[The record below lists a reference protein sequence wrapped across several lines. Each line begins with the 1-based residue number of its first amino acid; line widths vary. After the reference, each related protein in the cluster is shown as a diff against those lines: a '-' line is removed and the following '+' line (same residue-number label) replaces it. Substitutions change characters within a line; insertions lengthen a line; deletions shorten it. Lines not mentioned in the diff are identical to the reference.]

1 MSQIGR
7 TLLGRPSISF
17 CMKPCYPKHGGA
29 HSVSKEEAVAAV
41 SPGVYKKVLAV
52 RQAYPFDIAC
62 LLMRFFGCM
71 LNIGTVTMITL
82 SGYSFLTAGLSS
94 SLIALSIFVVTP
106 RVSKLIDERG
116 QSAVVPA
123 AAAISL
129 VGLAILV
136 GNVALNG
143 PVWPLFAGALL
154 VGFFPSPQAMARARW
169 TYLIR
174 SGRLGEAS
182 PDLRTMFSYESVLDD
197 AAFIFSPSISIALA
211 AAIAPVAGMVAG
223 GAAFAVG
230 VVLLCASKSTEPV
243 PGWSGAASTDCSQ
256 EAVADLAG
264 EGPQQ
269 AARGGSPKRPAPTK
283 SLIATSSAVRVL
295 FVIYA
300 FAGSFLG
307 LFDTATV
314 SLSEDLHSPDFAG
327 AVLMASGAVSMT
339 AGFLF
344 GMVRLRA
351 PLPKQL
357 VVAACA
363 VGLSF
368 GTMFLIDSAPSL
380 MAVALFGATTYAPL
394 LIVANGVCE
403 RAVPDARLT
412 EAITWLNAGYTCGAA
427 FGPTVAGA
435 LIDAFGTMASFK
447 VGTLLCLGMPV
458 TALLCYRIVKR
469 NILPAYT
476 VAEQRNL
483 T

>member
-1 MSQIGR
+1 MA
-7 TLLGRPSISF
+7 
-17 CMKPCYPKHGGA
+17 K
-29 HSVSKEEAVAAV
+29 V
-41 SPGVYKKVLAV
+41 SPGVYKKVLRV
-52 RQAYPFDIAC
+52 REAYPFDIAC
-62 LLMRFFGCM
+62 LLMRFFGSM
-71 LNIGTVTMITL
+71 LNIGVVTMITL

-106 RVSKLIDERG
+106 RVSKRIDERG
-116 QSAVVPA
+116 QSAVVPKA
-123 AAAISL
+123 AAVSL
-129 VGLAILV
+129 LGLVVLIA
-136 GNVALNG
+136 NVALHG
-143 PVWPLFAGALL
+143 PVWPLFVGALL

-174 SGRLGEAS
+174 SGRLGEAA

-197 AAFIFSPSISIALA
+197 MAFIFSPSISIALA
-211 AAIAPVAGMVAG
+211 AAIAPVAGMVCG
-223 GAAFAVG
+223 GVAFAVG
-230 VVLLCASKSTEPV
+230 VVLLCAAKSTEPH
-243 PGWSGAASTDCSQ
+243 PGWSQAGAAGGDADADAAGAAG
-256 EAVADLAG
+256 AVADAAGGGAAASKGALA
-264 EGPQQ
+264 EGAP
-269 AARGGSPKRPAPTK
+269 AASSAASAPSK
-283 SLIATSSAVRVL
+283 SLLATSAAVRVL

-314 SLSEDLHSPDFAG
+314 SLSEDLNSPDFAG

-368 GTMFLIDSAPSL
+368 GTMFLIDSAPTL
-380 MAVALFGATTYAPL
+380 MAVALLGACTYAPL

-435 LIDAFGTMASFK
+435 LIDTFGTMASFK
-447 VGTLLCLGMPV
+447 VGTLLCLGMPL
-458 TALLCYRIVKR
+458 TAILCYRVVKAS
-469 NILPAYT
+469 ILPAYT
-476 VAEQRNL
+476 VVEEREM
-483 T
+483 

>member
-1 MSQIGR
+1 MA
-7 TLLGRPSISF
+7 
-17 CMKPCYPKHGGA
+17 K
-29 HSVSKEEAVAAV
+29 V
-41 SPGVYKKVLAV
+41 SPGVYKKVLRV
-52 RQAYPFDIAC
+52 REAYPFDIAC
-62 LLMRFFGCM
+62 LLMRFFGSM
-71 LNIGTVTMITL
+71 LNIGVVTMITL

-106 RVSKLIDERG
+106 RVSKRIDERG
-116 QSAVVPA
+116 QSAVVPKA
-123 AAAISL
+123 AAVSL
-129 VGLAILV
+129 LGLVVLIA
-136 GNVALNG
+136 NVALHG
-143 PVWPLFAGALL
+143 PVWPLFVGALL

-174 SGRLGEAS
+174 SGRLGETA

-197 AAFIFSPSISIALA
+197 MAFIFSPSISIALA
-211 AAIAPVAGMVAG
+211 AAIAPVAGMVCG
-223 GAAFAVG
+223 GVAFAVG
-230 VVLLCASKSTEPV
+230 VVLLCSAKGTEPY
-243 PGWSGAASTDCSQ
+243 PGWSQGEAAGSAADVADVADAVDAA
-256 EAVADLAG
+256 EAVGDAAG
-264 EGPQQ
+264 EG
-269 AARGGSPKRPAPTK
+269 AAASKGALAEGAAAVASAASVPSK
-283 SLIATSSAVRVL
+283 SLLATSSAVRVL

-314 SLSEDLHSPDFAG
+314 SLSEDLNSPDFAG

-368 GTMFLIDSAPSL
+368 GTMFLIDSAPTL
-380 MAVALFGATTYAPL
+380 MAVALLGACTYAPL

-435 LIDAFGTMASFK
+435 LIDTFGTMASFK
-447 VGTLLCLGMPV
+447 VGTLLCLGMPL
-458 TALLCYRIVKR
+458 TAIRCYRVVKAS
-469 NILPAYT
+469 ILPAYT
-476 VAEQRNL
+476 VVEKREM
-483 T
+483 

>member
-1 MSQIGR
+1 M
-7 TLLGRPSISF
+7 
-17 CMKPCYPKHGGA
+17 
-29 HSVSKEEAVAAV
+29 AAV

-52 RQAYPFDIAC
+52 RQAYSFDIAC
-62 LLMRFFGCM
+62 LLMRFFGSM
-71 LNIGTVTMITL
+71 LNIGVVTMITL

-106 RVSKLIDERG
+106 RVSKRIDERG
-116 QSAVVPA
+116 QSAVVPKA
-123 AAAISL
+123 AAVSL
-129 VGLAILV
+129 AGLVILV
-136 GNVALNG
+136 ANVALHG
-143 PVWPLFAGALL
+143 PAWPLFVGALL
-154 VGFFPSPQAMARARW
+154 VGFYPSPQAMARARW

-174 SGRLGEAS
+174 SGRLGEAA

-211 AAIAPVAGMVAG
+211 AAISPVAGMVTG
-223 GAAFAVG
+223 GVAFAVG
-230 VVLLCASKSTEPV
+230 VVLLCASRSTEPV
-243 PGWSGAASTDCSQ
+243 PGWGDGGAGATSAAA
-256 EAVADLAG
+256 EVEGEPAAVA
-264 EGPQQ
+264 EQ
-269 AARGGSPKRPAPTK
+269 SPRK
-283 SLIATSSAVRVL
+283 SLLATSAAVRVL
-295 FVIYA
+295 FVTYA

-327 AVLMASGAVSMT
+327 AVLMASGTVSMT
-339 AGFLF
+339 MGFLF

-351 PLPKQL
+351 PLPKQF

-368 GTMFLIDSAPSL
+368 GTMFLIDSAPTL
-380 MAVALFGATTYAPL
+380 MLVALLGAATYAPL
-394 LIVANGVCE
+394 LIVANSVCE

-435 LIDAFGTMASFK
+435 IIDTFGTMASFK
-447 VGTLLCLGMPV
+447 VGTVLCLGMPV
-458 TALLCYRIVKR
+458 TAILCYRIVKR

-476 VAEQRNL
+476 VVEERGAGK
-483 T
+483 

>member
-1 MSQIGR
+1 MA
-7 TLLGRPSISF
+7 
-17 CMKPCYPKHGGA
+17 K
-29 HSVSKEEAVAAV
+29 V
-41 SPGVYKKVLAV
+41 SPGVYKKVLRV
-52 RQAYPFDIAC
+52 REAYPFDIAC
-62 LLMRFFGCM
+62 LLMRFFGSM
-71 LNIGTVTMITL
+71 LNIGVVTMITL

-106 RVSKLIDERG
+106 RVSKRIDERG
-116 QSAVVPA
+116 QSAVVPKA
-123 AAAISL
+123 AAVSL
-129 VGLAILV
+129 LGLVVLIA
-136 GNVALNG
+136 NVALHG
-143 PVWPLFAGALL
+143 PVWPLFVGALL

-174 SGRLGEAS
+174 SGRLGETA

-197 AAFIFSPSISIALA
+197 MAFIFSPSISIALA
-211 AAIAPVAGMVAG
+211 AAIAPVAGMVCG
-223 GAAFAVG
+223 GVAFAVG
-230 VVLLCASKSTEPV
+230 VVLLCSAKGTEPY
-243 PGWSGAASTDCSQ
+243 PGWSQGEAAGSAADVADAVGDAAGDGAAASKGALA
-256 EAVADLAG
+256 EGAAAVAS
-264 EGPQQ
+264 
-269 AARGGSPKRPAPTK
+269 AASVPSK
-283 SLIATSSAVRVL
+283 SLLATSSAVRVL

-314 SLSEDLHSPDFAG
+314 SLSEDLNSPDFAG

-368 GTMFLIDSAPSL
+368 GTMFLVDSAPTL
-380 MAVALFGATTYAPL
+380 MAVALLGACTYAPL

-435 LIDAFGTMASFK
+435 LIDTFGTMASFK
-447 VGTLLCLGMPV
+447 VGTLLCLGMPL
-458 TALLCYRIVKR
+458 TAILCYRVVKAS
-469 NILPAYT
+469 ILPAYT
-476 VAEQRNL
+476 VVEKREM
-483 T
+483 

>member
-1 MSQIGR
+1 MSR
-7 TLLGRPSISF
+7 S
-17 CMKPCYPKHGGA
+17 GGGN
-29 HSVSKEEAVAAV
+29 VAKV
-41 SPGVYKKVLAV
+41 SPGVYKKVLRV
-52 RQAYPFDIAC
+52 REAYPFDIAC
-62 LLMRFFGCM
+62 LLMRFFGSM
-71 LNIGTVTMITL
+71 LNIGVVTMITL

-106 RVSKLIDERG
+106 RVSKRIDERG
-116 QSAVVPA
+116 QSAVVPKA
-123 AAAISL
+123 AAVSL
-129 VGLAILV
+129 LGLVVLIA
-136 GNVALNG
+136 NVALHG
-143 PVWPLFAGALL
+143 PVWPLFVGALL

-174 SGRLGEAS
+174 SGRLGETA

-197 AAFIFSPSISIALA
+197 MAFIFSPSISIALA
-211 AAIAPVAGMVAG
+211 AAIAPVAGMVCG
-223 GAAFAVG
+223 GVAFAVG
-230 VVLLCASKSTEPV
+230 VVLLCSAKGTEPY
-243 PGWSGAASTDCSQ
+243 PGWSQGEAAGSAADVAD
-256 EAVADLAG
+256 AVADVAGDGAAASKGALA
-264 EGPQQ
+264 EG
-269 AARGGSPKRPAPTK
+269 AAAVASAASVPSK
-283 SLIATSSAVRVL
+283 SLLATSSAVRVL

-314 SLSEDLHSPDFAG
+314 SLSEDLNSPDFAG

-368 GTMFLIDSAPSL
+368 GTMFLIDSAPTL
-380 MAVALFGATTYAPL
+380 MAVALLGACTYAPL

-435 LIDAFGTMASFK
+435 LIDTFGTMASFK
-447 VGTLLCLGMPV
+447 VGTLLCLGMPL
-458 TALLCYRIVKR
+458 TAILCYRVVKAS
-469 NILPAYT
+469 ILPAYT
-476 VAEQRNL
+476 VVEKREM
-483 T
+483 

>member
-1 MSQIGR
+1 MA
-7 TLLGRPSISF
+7 
-17 CMKPCYPKHGGA
+17 K
-29 HSVSKEEAVAAV
+29 V
-41 SPGVYKKVLAV
+41 SPGVYKKVLRV
-52 RQAYPFDIAC
+52 REAYPFDIAC
-62 LLMRFFGCM
+62 LLMRFFGSM
-71 LNIGTVTMITL
+71 LNIGVVTMITL

-106 RVSKLIDERG
+106 RVSKRIDERG
-116 QSAVVPA
+116 QSAVVPKA
-123 AAAISL
+123 AAVSL
-129 VGLAILV
+129 LGLVVLV
-136 GNVALNG
+136 ANVALHG
-143 PVWPLFAGALL
+143 PVWPLFVGALL

-174 SGRLGEAS
+174 SGRLGEAA

-197 AAFIFSPSISIALA
+197 MAFIFSPSISIALA
-211 AAIAPVAGMVAG
+211 AAIAPVAGMVCG
-223 GAAFAVG
+223 GVAFAVG
-230 VVLLCASKSTEPV
+230 VVLLCSAKSTEPH
-243 PGWSGAASTDCSQ
+243 PGWSQTDVAGSGAEAAS
-256 EAVADLAG
+256 AVADTAGAGAAASKGALA
-264 EGPQQ
+264 EG
-269 AARGGSPKRPAPTK
+269 AAAVASAASVPAK
-283 SLIATSSAVRVL
+283 SLLATSAAVRVL

-314 SLSEDLHSPDFAG
+314 SLSEDLNSPDFAG

-368 GTMFLIDSAPSL
+368 GTMFLIDSAPTL
-380 MAVALFGATTYAPL
+380 MAVALLGACTYAPL

-435 LIDAFGTMASFK
+435 LIDTFGTMASFK
-447 VGTLLCLGMPV
+447 VGTLLCLGMPL
-458 TALLCYRIVKR
+458 TAILCYRVVKAS
-469 NILPAYT
+469 ILPAYT
-476 VAEQRNL
+476 VVEEREM
-483 T
+483 

>member
-1 MSQIGR
+1 M
-7 TLLGRPSISF
+7 
-17 CMKPCYPKHGGA
+17 
-29 HSVSKEEAVAAV
+29 AAV

-52 RQAYPFDIAC
+52 RQAYSFDIAC
-62 LLMRFFGCM
+62 LLMRFFGSM
-71 LNIGTVTMITL
+71 LNIGVVTMITL

-106 RVSKLIDERG
+106 RVSKRIDERG
-116 QSAVVPA
+116 QSAVVPKA
-123 AAAISL
+123 AAVSL
-129 VGLAILV
+129 AGLVILV
-136 GNVALNG
+136 ANVALHG
-143 PVWPLFAGALL
+143 PAWPLFVGALL
-154 VGFFPSPQAMARARW
+154 VGFYPSPQAMARARW

-174 SGRLGEAS
+174 SGRLGEAA

-211 AAIAPVAGMVAG
+211 AAISPVAGMVTG
-223 GAAFAVG
+223 GVAFAVG
-230 VVLLCASKSTEPV
+230 VVLLCASRSTEPV
-243 PGWSGAASTDCSQ
+243 PGWGDGGAGAASAAA
-256 EAVADLAG
+256 EVEGEPAAVA
-264 EGPQQ
+264 EQPP
-269 AARGGSPKRPAPTK
+269 RK
-283 SLIATSSAVRVL
+283 SLLATSAAVRVL
-295 FVIYA
+295 FVTYA

-339 AGFLF
+339 MGFLF

-351 PLPKQL
+351 PLPKQF

-368 GTMFLIDSAPSL
+368 GTMFLIDSAPTL
-380 MAVALFGATTYAPL
+380 MLVALLGAATYAPL
-394 LIVANGVCE
+394 LIVANSVCE

-435 LIDAFGTMASFK
+435 IIDTFGTMASFK
-447 VGTLLCLGMPV
+447 VGTVLCLGMPV
-458 TALLCYRIVKR
+458 TAILCYRIVKR

-476 VAEQRNL
+476 VVEERGAGK
-483 T
+483 

>member
-1 MSQIGR
+1 MA
-7 TLLGRPSISF
+7 
-17 CMKPCYPKHGGA
+17 K
-29 HSVSKEEAVAAV
+29 V
-41 SPGVYKKVLAV
+41 SPGVYKKVLRV
-52 RQAYPFDIAC
+52 REAYPFDIAC
-62 LLMRFFGCM
+62 LLMRFFGSM
-71 LNIGTVTMITL
+71 LNIGVVTMITL

-106 RVSKLIDERG
+106 RVSKRIDERG
-116 QSAVVPA
+116 QSAVVPKA
-123 AAAISL
+123 AAVSL
-129 VGLAILV
+129 LGLVVLIA
-136 GNVALNG
+136 NVALHG
-143 PVWPLFAGALL
+143 PVWPLFVGALL

-174 SGRLGEAS
+174 SGRLGETA

-197 AAFIFSPSISIALA
+197 MAFIFSPSISIALA
-211 AAIAPVAGMVAG
+211 AAIAPVAGMVCG
-223 GAAFAVG
+223 GVAFAVG
-230 VVLLCASKSTEPV
+230 VVLLCSAKGTEPY
-243 PGWSGAASTDCSQ
+243 PGWSQGEAAGSAADVA
-256 EAVADLAG
+256 EAVGDAAG
-264 EGPQQ
+264 EG
-269 AARGGSPKRPAPTK
+269 AAASKGALAEGASAVASAASVPSK
-283 SLIATSSAVRVL
+283 SLLATSSAVRVL

-314 SLSEDLHSPDFAG
+314 SLSEDLNSPDFAG

-368 GTMFLIDSAPSL
+368 GTMFLIDSAPTL
-380 MAVALFGATTYAPL
+380 MAVALLGACTYAPL

-435 LIDAFGTMASFK
+435 LIDTFGTMASFK
-447 VGTLLCLGMPV
+447 VGTLLCLGMPL
-458 TALLCYRIVKR
+458 TAILCYRVVKAS
-469 NILPAYT
+469 ILPAYT
-476 VAEQRNL
+476 VVEKREM
-483 T
+483 

>member
-1 MSQIGR
+1 MA
-7 TLLGRPSISF
+7 
-17 CMKPCYPKHGGA
+17 K
-29 HSVSKEEAVAAV
+29 V
-41 SPGVYKKVLAV
+41 SPGVYKKVLRV
-52 RQAYPFDIAC
+52 REAYPFDIAC
-62 LLMRFFGCM
+62 LLMRFFGSM
-71 LNIGTVTMITL
+71 LNIGVVTMITL

-106 RVSKLIDERG
+106 RVSKRIDERG
-116 QSAVVPA
+116 QSAVVPKA
-123 AAAISL
+123 AAVSL
-129 VGLAILV
+129 LGLVVLIA
-136 GNVALNG
+136 NVALHG
-143 PVWPLFAGALL
+143 PVWPLFVGALL

-174 SGRLGEAS
+174 SGRLGEAA

-197 AAFIFSPSISIALA
+197 MAFIFSPSISIALA
-211 AAIAPVAGMVAG
+211 AAIAPVAGMVCG
-223 GAAFAVG
+223 GVAFAVG
-230 VVLLCASKSTEPV
+230 VVLLCSAKGTEPY
-243 PGWSGAASTDCSQ
+243 PGWSQGETAGSVADVAD
-256 EAVADLAG
+256 AVADVAGDGAPASKGALA
-264 EGPQQ
+264 EG
-269 AARGGSPKRPAPTK
+269 AAAVASAASAPAK
-283 SLIATSSAVRVL
+283 SLLATSSAVRVL

-314 SLSEDLHSPDFAG
+314 SLSEDLNSPDFAG

-368 GTMFLIDSAPSL
+368 GTMFLIDSASTL
-380 MAVALFGATTYAPL
+380 MAVALLGACTYAPL

-435 LIDAFGTMASFK
+435 LIDTFGTMASFK
-447 VGTLLCLGMPV
+447 VGTLLCLGMPL
-458 TALLCYRIVKR
+458 TAILCYRVVKAS
-469 NILPAYT
+469 ILPAYT
-476 VAEQRNL
+476 VVEKREM
-483 T
+483 

>member
-1 MSQIGR
+1 M
-7 TLLGRPSISF
+7 
-17 CMKPCYPKHGGA
+17 
-29 HSVSKEEAVAAV
+29 AAV

-52 RQAYPFDIAC
+52 RQAYSFDIAC
-62 LLMRFFGCM
+62 LLMRFFGSM
-71 LNIGTVTMITL
+71 LNIGVVTMITL

-106 RVSKLIDERG
+106 RVSKRIDERG
-116 QSAVVPA
+116 QSAVVPKA
-123 AAAISL
+123 AAVSL
-129 VGLAILV
+129 AGLVILV
-136 GNVALNG
+136 ANVALHG
-143 PVWPLFAGALL
+143 PAWPLFVGALL
-154 VGFFPSPQAMARARW
+154 VGFYPSPQAMARARW

-174 SGRLGEAS
+174 SGRLGEAA

-211 AAIAPVAGMVAG
+211 AAISPVAGMVTG
-223 GAAFAVG
+223 GVAFAVG
-230 VVLLCASKSTEPV
+230 VMLLCASRSTEPV
-243 PGWSGAASTDCSQ
+243 PGWGDGGAGVASAAA
-256 EAVADLAG
+256 EVEGEPAVVA
-264 EGPQQ
+264 EQPP
-269 AARGGSPKRPAPTK
+269 RK
-283 SLIATSSAVRVL
+283 SLLATSAAVRVL
-295 FVIYA
+295 FVTYA

-339 AGFLF
+339 MGFLF

-351 PLPKQL
+351 PLPKQF

-368 GTMFLIDSAPSL
+368 GTMFLIDSAPTL
-380 MAVALFGATTYAPL
+380 MLVALLGAATYAPL
-394 LIVANGVCE
+394 LIVANSVCE

-435 LIDAFGTMASFK
+435 IIDTFGTMASFK
-447 VGTLLCLGMPV
+447 VGTVLCLGMPV
-458 TALLCYRIVKR
+458 AAILCYRIVKR

-476 VAEQRNL
+476 VVEERGAGK
-483 T
+483 

>member
-1 MSQIGR
+1 M
-7 TLLGRPSISF
+7 
-17 CMKPCYPKHGGA
+17 
-29 HSVSKEEAVAAV
+29 AAV
-41 SPGVYKKVLAV
+41 SPGVYKKVLSV
-52 RQAYPFDIAC
+52 REAYPFDIAC
-62 LLMRFFGCM
+62 LLMRFFGSM
-71 LNIGTVTMITL
+71 LNIGVVTMITL

-106 RVSKLIDERG
+106 RVSKRIDERG
-116 QSAVVPA
+116 QSAVVPKA
-123 AAAISL
+123 AAVSL
-129 VGLAILV
+129 LGLVVLIA
-136 GNVALNG
+136 NVALHG
-143 PVWPLFAGALL
+143 PVWPLFVGALL

-174 SGRLGEAS
+174 SGRLGEAA

-197 AAFIFSPSISIALA
+197 MAFIFSPSISIALA
-211 AAIAPVAGMVAG
+211 AAIAPVAGMVCG
-223 GAAFAVG
+223 GVAFAVG
-230 VVLLCASKSTEPV
+230 VVLLCSAKGTEPY
-243 PGWSGAASTDCSQ
+243 PGWSQGETAGSAADVADAVGDAAGDGAAASKGALA
-256 EAVADLAG
+256 EGAAAVAS
-264 EGPQQ
+264 
-269 AARGGSPKRPAPTK
+269 AASVPSK
-283 SLIATSSAVRVL
+283 SLLATSSAVRVL

-314 SLSEDLHSPDFAG
+314 SLSEDLNSPDFAG

-368 GTMFLIDSAPSL
+368 GAMFLVDSAPTL
-380 MAVALFGATTYAPL
+380 MAVALLGACTYAPL

-447 VGTLLCLGMPV
+447 VGTLLCLGMPL
-458 TALLCYRIVKR
+458 TAILCYRVVKAS
-469 NILPAYT
+469 ILPAYT
-476 VAEQRNL
+476 VVEKREM
-483 T
+483 

>member
-1 MSQIGR
+1 MSG
-7 TLLGRPSISF
+7 S
-17 CMKPCYPKHGGA
+17 GGGN
-29 HSVSKEEAVAAV
+29 VAKV
-41 SPGVYKKVLAV
+41 SPGVYKKVLRV
-52 RQAYPFDIAC
+52 REAYPFDIAC
-62 LLMRFFGCM
+62 LLMRFFGSM
-71 LNIGTVTMITL
+71 LNIGVVTMITL

-106 RVSKLIDERG
+106 RVSKRIDERG
-116 QSAVVPA
+116 QSAVVPKA
-123 AAAISL
+123 AAVSL
-129 VGLAILV
+129 LGLVVLIA
-136 GNVALNG
+136 NVALHG
-143 PVWPLFAGALL
+143 PVWPLFVGALL

-174 SGRLGEAS
+174 SGRLGETA

-197 AAFIFSPSISIALA
+197 MAFIFSPSISIALA
-211 AAIAPVAGMVAG
+211 AAIAPVAGMVCG
-223 GAAFAVG
+223 GVAFAVG
-230 VVLLCASKSTEPV
+230 VVLLCSAKGTEPY
-243 PGWSGAASTDCSQ
+243 PGWSQGEAAGSAADVADVADAVDAA
-256 EAVADLAG
+256 EAVGDAAG
-264 EGPQQ
+264 EG
-269 AARGGSPKRPAPTK
+269 AAASKGALAEGAAAVASAASVPSK
-283 SLIATSSAVRVL
+283 SLLATSSAVRVL

-314 SLSEDLHSPDFAG
+314 SLSEDLNSPDFAG

-368 GTMFLIDSAPSL
+368 GTMFLIDSAPTL
-380 MAVALFGATTYAPL
+380 MAVALLGACTYAPL

-435 LIDAFGTMASFK
+435 LIDTFGTMASFK
-447 VGTLLCLGMPV
+447 VGTLLCLGMPL
-458 TALLCYRIVKR
+458 TAIRCYRVVKAS
-469 NILPAYT
+469 ILPAYT
-476 VAEQRNL
+476 VVEKREM
-483 T
+483 

>member
-1 MSQIGR
+1 M
-7 TLLGRPSISF
+7 
-17 CMKPCYPKHGGA
+17 
-29 HSVSKEEAVAAV
+29 AAV
-41 SPGVYKKVLAV
+41 SPGVYKKVLSV
-52 RQAYPFDIAC
+52 REAYPFDIAC
-62 LLMRFFGCM
+62 LLMRFFGSM
-71 LNIGTVTMITL
+71 LNIGVVTMITL

-106 RVSKLIDERG
+106 RVSKRIDERG
-116 QSAVVPA
+116 QSAVVPKA
-123 AAAISL
+123 AAVSL
-129 VGLAILV
+129 LGLVVLIA
-136 GNVALNG
+136 NVALHG
-143 PVWPLFAGALL
+143 PVWPLFVGALL

-174 SGRLGEAS
+174 SGRLGEAA

-197 AAFIFSPSISIALA
+197 MAFIFSPSISIALA
-211 AAIAPVAGMVAG
+211 AAIAPVAGMVCG
-223 GAAFAVG
+223 GVAFAVG
-230 VVLLCASKSTEPV
+230 VVLLCSAKGTEPY
-243 PGWSGAASTDCSQ
+243 PGWSQGETAGSAADVADAVGDAAGDGAAASKGALA
-256 EAVADLAG
+256 EGAAAVAS
-264 EGPQQ
+264 
-269 AARGGSPKRPAPTK
+269 AASVPSK
-283 SLIATSSAVRVL
+283 SLLATSSAVRVL

-314 SLSEDLHSPDFAG
+314 SLSEDLNSPDFAG

-368 GTMFLIDSAPSL
+368 GTMFLIDSAPTL
-380 MAVALFGATTYAPL
+380 MAVALLGACTYAPL

-435 LIDAFGTMASFK
+435 LIDAFGTMASF
-447 VGTLLCLGMPV
+447 
-458 TALLCYRIVKR
+458 
-469 NILPAYT
+469 
-476 VAEQRNL
+476 
-483 T
+483 

>member
-1 MSQIGR
+1 MA
-7 TLLGRPSISF
+7 
-17 CMKPCYPKHGGA
+17 K
-29 HSVSKEEAVAAV
+29 V
-41 SPGVYKKVLAV
+41 SPGVYKKVLRV
-52 RQAYPFDIAC
+52 REAYPFDIAC
-62 LLMRFFGCM
+62 LLMRFFGSM
-71 LNIGTVTMITL
+71 LNIGVVTMITL

-106 RVSKLIDERG
+106 RVSKRIDERG
-116 QSAVVPA
+116 QSAVVPKA
-123 AAAISL
+123 AAVSL
-129 VGLAILV
+129 LGLVVLV
-136 GNVALNG
+136 ANVALHG
-143 PVWPLFAGALL
+143 PVWPLFVGALL

-174 SGRLGEAS
+174 SGRLGEAA

-197 AAFIFSPSISIALA
+197 MAFIFSPSISIALA
-211 AAIAPVAGMVAG
+211 AAIAPVAGMVCG
-223 GAAFAVG
+223 GVAFAVG
-230 VVLLCASKSTEPV
+230 VVLLCSAKSTEPH
-243 PGWSGAASTDCSQ
+243 PGWSQTDVAGSGAEAAS
-256 EAVADLAG
+256 AVADTAGAGAAASKGTLA
-264 EGPQQ
+264 EE
-269 AARGGSPKRPAPTK
+269 AAAVASAASVPSK
-283 SLIATSSAVRVL
+283 SLLATSAAVRVL

-314 SLSEDLHSPDFAG
+314 SLSEDLNSPDFAG

-368 GTMFLIDSAPSL
+368 GTMFLIDSAPTL
-380 MAVALFGATTYAPL
+380 MAVALLGACTYAPL

-435 LIDAFGTMASFK
+435 LIDTFGTMASFK
-447 VGTLLCLGMPV
+447 VGTLLCLGMPL
-458 TALLCYRIVKR
+458 TAILCYRVVKAS
-469 NILPAYT
+469 ILPAYT
-476 VAEQRNL
+476 VVEEREM
-483 T
+483 

>member
-1 MSQIGR
+1 M
-7 TLLGRPSISF
+7 
-17 CMKPCYPKHGGA
+17 
-29 HSVSKEEAVAAV
+29 AAV

-52 RQAYPFDIAC
+52 RQAYSFDIAC
-62 LLMRFFGCM
+62 LLMRFFGSM
-71 LNIGTVTMITL
+71 LNIGVVTMITL

-106 RVSKLIDERG
+106 RVSKRIDERG
-116 QSAVVPA
+116 QSAVVPKA
-123 AAAISL
+123 AAVSL
-129 VGLAILV
+129 AGLVILV
-136 GNVALNG
+136 ANVALHG
-143 PVWPLFAGALL
+143 PAWPLFVGALL
-154 VGFFPSPQAMARARW
+154 VGFYPSPQAMARARW

-174 SGRLGEAS
+174 SGRLGEAA

-211 AAIAPVAGMVAG
+211 AAISPVAGMVTG
-223 GAAFAVG
+223 GVAFAVG
-230 VVLLCASKSTEPV
+230 VVLLCASRSTEPV
-243 PGWSGAASTDCSQ
+243 PGWGDGGAGAASAAA
-256 EAVADLAG
+256 EVEGEPAVVA
-264 EGPQQ
+264 EQPP
-269 AARGGSPKRPAPTK
+269 RK
-283 SLIATSSAVRVL
+283 SLLATSAAVRVL
-295 FVIYA
+295 FVTYA

-339 AGFLF
+339 MGFLF

-351 PLPKQL
+351 PLPKQF

-368 GTMFLIDSAPSL
+368 GTMFLIDSAPTL
-380 MAVALFGATTYAPL
+380 MLVALLGAATYAPL
-394 LIVANGVCE
+394 LIVANSVCE

-435 LIDAFGTMASFK
+435 IIDTFGTMASFK
-447 VGTLLCLGMPV
+447 VGTVLCLGMPV
-458 TALLCYRIVKR
+458 TAILCYHIVKR

-476 VAEQRNL
+476 VVEERGAGK
-483 T
+483 

>member
-1 MSQIGR
+1 M
-7 TLLGRPSISF
+7 
-17 CMKPCYPKHGGA
+17 
-29 HSVSKEEAVAAV
+29 AAV

-52 RQAYPFDIAC
+52 RQAYSFDIAC
-62 LLMRFFGCM
+62 LLMRFFGSM
-71 LNIGTVTMITL
+71 LNIGVVTMITL

-106 RVSKLIDERG
+106 RVSKRIDERG
-116 QSAVVPA
+116 QSAVVPKA
-123 AAAISL
+123 AAVSL
-129 VGLAILV
+129 AGLVILV
-136 GNVALNG
+136 ANVALHG
-143 PVWPLFAGALL
+143 PAWPLFVGALL
-154 VGFFPSPQAMARARW
+154 VGFYPSPQAMARARW

-174 SGRLGEAS
+174 SGRLGEAA

-211 AAIAPVAGMVAG
+211 AAISPVAGMVTG
-223 GAAFAVG
+223 GVAFAVG
-230 VVLLCASKSTEPV
+230 VMLLCASRSTEPV
-243 PGWSGAASTDCSQ
+243 PGWGDGGAGVASAAA
-256 EAVADLAG
+256 EVEGEPAVVA
-264 EGPQQ
+264 EQPP
-269 AARGGSPKRPAPTK
+269 RK
-283 SLIATSSAVRVL
+283 SLLATSAAVRVL
-295 FVIYA
+295 FVTYA

-339 AGFLF
+339 MGFLF

-351 PLPKQL
+351 PLPKQF

-368 GTMFLIDSAPSL
+368 GTMFLIDSAPTL
-380 MAVALFGATTYAPL
+380 MLVALLGAATYAPL
-394 LIVANGVCE
+394 LIVANSVCE

-435 LIDAFGTMASFK
+435 IIDTFGTMASFK
-447 VGTLLCLGMPV
+447 VGTVLCLGMPV
-458 TALLCYRIVKR
+458 TAILCYRIVKR

-476 VAEQRNL
+476 VVEERGAGK
-483 T
+483 

>member
-1 MSQIGR
+1 MA
-7 TLLGRPSISF
+7 
-17 CMKPCYPKHGGA
+17 K
-29 HSVSKEEAVAAV
+29 V
-41 SPGVYKKVLAV
+41 SPGVYKKVLRV
-52 RQAYPFDIAC
+52 REAYPFDIAC
-62 LLMRFFGCM
+62 LLMRFFGSM
-71 LNIGTVTMITL
+71 LNIGVVTMITL

-106 RVSKLIDERG
+106 RVSKRIDERG
-116 QSAVVPA
+116 QSAVVPKA
-123 AAAISL
+123 AAVSL
-129 VGLAILV
+129 LGLVVLIA
-136 GNVALNG
+136 NVALHG
-143 PVWPLFAGALL
+143 PVWPLFVGALL

-174 SGRLGEAS
+174 SGRLGETA

-197 AAFIFSPSISIALA
+197 MAFIFSPSISIALA
-211 AAIAPVAGMVAG
+211 AAIAPVAGMVCG
-223 GAAFAVG
+223 GVAFAVG
-230 VVLLCASKSTEPV
+230 VVLLCSAKGTEPY
-243 PGWSGAASTDCSQ
+243 PGWSQGEAAGSAADVADVVADVAGDGAAALKGALAEGAS
-256 EAVADLAG
+256 AVAS
-264 EGPQQ
+264 
-269 AARGGSPKRPAPTK
+269 AASAPAK
-283 SLIATSSAVRVL
+283 SLLATSSAVRVL

-314 SLSEDLHSPDFAG
+314 SLSEDLNSPDFAG

-368 GTMFLIDSAPSL
+368 GTMFLIDSAPTL
-380 MAVALFGATTYAPL
+380 MAVALLGACTYAPL

-435 LIDAFGTMASFK
+435 LIDTFGTMASFK
-447 VGTLLCLGMPV
+447 VGTLLCLGMPL
-458 TALLCYRIVKR
+458 TAILCYRVVKAS
-469 NILPAYT
+469 ILPAYT
-476 VAEQRNL
+476 VVEKREM
-483 T
+483 

>member
-1 MSQIGR
+1 MA
-7 TLLGRPSISF
+7 
-17 CMKPCYPKHGGA
+17 K
-29 HSVSKEEAVAAV
+29 V
-41 SPGVYKKVLAV
+41 SPGVYKKVLRV
-52 RQAYPFDIAC
+52 REAYPFDIAC
-62 LLMRFFGCM
+62 LLMRFFGSM
-71 LNIGTVTMITL
+71 LNIGVVTMITL

-106 RVSKLIDERG
+106 RVSKRIDERG
-116 QSAVVPA
+116 QSAVVPKA
-123 AAAISL
+123 AAVSL
-129 VGLAILV
+129 LGLVVLV
-136 GNVALNG
+136 ANVALHG
-143 PVWPLFAGALL
+143 PVWPLFVGALL

-174 SGRLGEAS
+174 SGRLGEAA

-197 AAFIFSPSISIALA
+197 MAFIFSPSISIALA
-211 AAIAPVAGMVAG
+211 AAIAPVAGMVCG
-223 GAAFAVG
+223 GVAFAVG
-230 VVLLCASKSTEPV
+230 VVLLCSAKSTEPH
-243 PGWSGAASTDCSQ
+243 PGWSQADVAGSGAEAAS
-256 EAVADLAG
+256 AVADTAGAGAAASKGTLA
-264 EGPQQ
+264 EG
-269 AARGGSPKRPAPTK
+269 AAAVASAASVPSK
-283 SLIATSSAVRVL
+283 SLLATSAAVRVL

-314 SLSEDLHSPDFAG
+314 SLSEDLNSPDFAG

-368 GTMFLIDSAPSL
+368 GTMFLIDSAPAL
-380 MAVALFGATTYAPL
+380 MAVALLGACTYAPL

-435 LIDAFGTMASFK
+435 LIDTFGTMASFK
-447 VGTLLCLGMPV
+447 VGTLLCLGMPL
-458 TALLCYRIVKR
+458 TAILCYRVVKAS
-469 NILPAYT
+469 ILPAYT
-476 VAEQRNL
+476 VVEEREM
-483 T
+483 

>member
-1 MSQIGR
+1 MA
-7 TLLGRPSISF
+7 
-17 CMKPCYPKHGGA
+17 K
-29 HSVSKEEAVAAV
+29 V
-41 SPGVYKKVLAV
+41 SPGVYKKVLRV
-52 RQAYPFDIAC
+52 REAYPFDIAC
-62 LLMRFFGCM
+62 LLMRFFGSM
-71 LNIGTVTMITL
+71 LNIGVVTMITL

-106 RVSKLIDERG
+106 RVSKRIDERG
-116 QSAVVPA
+116 QSAVVPKA
-123 AAAISL
+123 AAVSL
-129 VGLAILV
+129 LGLVVLIA
-136 GNVALNG
+136 NVALHG
-143 PVWPLFAGALL
+143 PVWPLFVGALL

-174 SGRLGEAS
+174 SGRLGEAA

-197 AAFIFSPSISIALA
+197 MAFIFSPSISIALA
-211 AAIAPVAGMVAG
+211 AAIAPVAGMVCG
-223 GAAFAVG
+223 GVAFAVG
-230 VVLLCASKSTEPV
+230 VVLLCSAKGTEPY
-243 PGWSGAASTDCSQ
+243 PGWSQGEAAGGAADVAD
-256 EAVADLAG
+256 AVADVAGDGAAASKGALA
-264 EGPQQ
+264 EG
-269 AARGGSPKRPAPTK
+269 AAAVASAASVPSK
-283 SLIATSSAVRVL
+283 SLLATSSAVRVL

-314 SLSEDLHSPDFAG
+314 SLSEDLNSPDFAG

-368 GTMFLIDSAPSL
+368 GTMFLIDSAPTL
-380 MAVALFGATTYAPL
+380 MAVALLGACTYAPL

-435 LIDAFGTMASFK
+435 LIDTFGTMASFK
-447 VGTLLCLGMPV
+447 VGTLLCLGMPL
-458 TALLCYRIVKR
+458 TAILCYRVVKAS
-469 NILPAYT
+469 ILPAYT
-476 VAEQRNL
+476 VVEEREM
-483 T
+483 

>member
-1 MSQIGR
+1 MSR
-7 TLLGRPSISF
+7 S
-17 CMKPCYPKHGGA
+17 GGGN
-29 HSVSKEEAVAAV
+29 VAKV
-41 SPGVYKKVLAV
+41 SPGVYKKVLRV
-52 RQAYPFDIAC
+52 REAYPFDIAC
-62 LLMRFFGCM
+62 LLMRFFGSM
-71 LNIGTVTMITL
+71 LNIGVVTMITL

-106 RVSKLIDERG
+106 RVSKRIDERG
-116 QSAVVPA
+116 QSAVVPKA
-123 AAAISL
+123 AAVSL
-129 VGLAILV
+129 LGLVVLIA
-136 GNVALNG
+136 NVALHG
-143 PVWPLFAGALL
+143 PVWPLFVGALL

-174 SGRLGEAS
+174 SGRLGETA

-197 AAFIFSPSISIALA
+197 MAFIFSPSISIALA
-211 AAIAPVAGMVAG
+211 AAIAPVAGMVCG
-223 GAAFAVG
+223 GVAFAVG
-230 VVLLCASKSTEPV
+230 VVLLCSAKSTEPH
-243 PGWSGAASTDCSQ
+243 PGWSQTDVAGSGAEAAS
-256 EAVADLAG
+256 AVADTAGAGAAASKGTLA
-264 EGPQQ
+264 EG
-269 AARGGSPKRPAPTK
+269 AAAVASAASVPSK
-283 SLIATSSAVRVL
+283 SLLATSAAVRVL

-314 SLSEDLHSPDFAG
+314 SLSEDLNSPDFAG

-368 GTMFLIDSAPSL
+368 GTMFLIDSAPAL
-380 MAVALFGATTYAPL
+380 MAVALLGACTYAPL

-435 LIDAFGTMASFK
+435 LIDTFGTMASFK
-447 VGTLLCLGMPV
+447 VGTLLCLGMPL
-458 TALLCYRIVKR
+458 TAILCYRVVKAS
-469 NILPAYT
+469 ILPAYT
-476 VAEQRNL
+476 VVEEREM
-483 T
+483 

>member
-1 MSQIGR
+1 MA
-7 TLLGRPSISF
+7 
-17 CMKPCYPKHGGA
+17 K
-29 HSVSKEEAVAAV
+29 V
-41 SPGVYKKVLAV
+41 SPGVYKKVLRV
-52 RQAYPFDIAC
+52 REAYPFDIAC
-62 LLMRFFGCM
+62 LLMRFFGSM
-71 LNIGTVTMITL
+71 LNIGVVTMIAL

-106 RVSKLIDERG
+106 RVSKRIDERG
-116 QSAVVPA
+116 QSAVVPKA
-123 AAAISL
+123 AAVSL
-129 VGLAILV
+129 LGLVVLIA
-136 GNVALNG
+136 NVALHG
-143 PVWPLFAGALL
+143 PVWPLFVGALL

-174 SGRLGEAS
+174 SGRLGETA

-197 AAFIFSPSISIALA
+197 MAFIFSPSISIALA
-211 AAIAPVAGMVAG
+211 AAIAPVAGMVCG
-223 GAAFAVG
+223 GVAFAVG
-230 VVLLCASKSTEPV
+230 VVLLCSAKGTEPY
-243 PGWSGAASTDCSQ
+243 PGWSQGEAAGSAADVADVADAVDAA
-256 EAVADLAG
+256 EAVGDAAG
-264 EGPQQ
+264 EG
-269 AARGGSPKRPAPTK
+269 AAASKGALAEGAAAVASAASVPSK
-283 SLIATSSAVRVL
+283 SLLATSSAVRVL

-314 SLSEDLHSPDFAG
+314 SLSEDLNSPDFAG

-368 GTMFLIDSAPSL
+368 GTMFLIDSAPTL
-380 MAVALFGATTYAPL
+380 MAVALLGACTYAPL

-435 LIDAFGTMASFK
+435 LIDTFGTMASFK
-447 VGTLLCLGMPV
+447 VGTLLCLGMPL
-458 TALLCYRIVKR
+458 TAIRCYRVVKAS
-469 NILPAYT
+469 ILPAYT
-476 VAEQRNL
+476 VVEKREM
-483 T
+483 

>member
-1 MSQIGR
+1 MA
-7 TLLGRPSISF
+7 
-17 CMKPCYPKHGGA
+17 K
-29 HSVSKEEAVAAV
+29 V
-41 SPGVYKKVLAV
+41 SPGVYKKVLRV
-52 RQAYPFDIAC
+52 REAYPFDIAC
-62 LLMRFFGCM
+62 LLMRFFGSM
-71 LNIGTVTMITL
+71 LNIGVVTMITL

-106 RVSKLIDERG
+106 RVSKRIDERG
-116 QSAVVPA
+116 QSAVVPKA
-123 AAAISL
+123 AAVSL
-129 VGLAILV
+129 LGLVVLIA
-136 GNVALNG
+136 NVALHG
-143 PVWPLFAGALL
+143 PVWPLFVGALL

-174 SGRLGEAS
+174 SGRLGETA

-197 AAFIFSPSISIALA
+197 MAFIFSPSISIALA
-211 AAIAPVAGMVAG
+211 AAIAPVAGMVCG
-223 GAAFAVG
+223 GVAFAVG
-230 VVLLCASKSTEPV
+230 EVAGSAADVVGAADAAEAVGEAAGGGAAASKGVLAE
-243 PGWSGAASTDCSQ
+243 GAA
-256 EAVADLAG
+256 
-264 EGPQQ
+264 
-269 AARGGSPKRPAPTK
+269 AAASATSAPTK
-283 SLIATSSAVRVL
+283 SLLATSSAVRVL

-314 SLSEDLHSPDFAG
+314 SLSEDLNSPDFAG

-368 GTMFLIDSAPSL
+368 GTMFLIDSAPTL
-380 MAVALFGATTYAPL
+380 MAVALLGACTYAPL

-435 LIDAFGTMASFK
+435 LIDTFGTMASFK
-447 VGTLLCLGMPV
+447 VGTLLCLGMPL
-458 TALLCYRIVKR
+458 TAILCYRVVKAS
-469 NILPAYT
+469 ILPAYT
-476 VAEQRNL
+476 VVEKREM
-483 T
+483 

>member
-1 MSQIGR
+1 MSG
-7 TLLGRPSISF
+7 S
-17 CMKPCYPKHGGA
+17 GGGN
-29 HSVSKEEAVAAV
+29 VAKV
-41 SPGVYKKVLAV
+41 SPGVYKKVLRV
-52 RQAYPFDIAC
+52 REAYPFDIAC
-62 LLMRFFGCM
+62 LLMRFFGSM
-71 LNIGTVTMITL
+71 LNIGVVTMITL

-106 RVSKLIDERG
+106 RVSKRIDERG
-116 QSAVVPA
+116 QSAVVPKA
-123 AAAISL
+123 AAVSL
-129 VGLAILV
+129 LGLVVLIA
-136 GNVALNG
+136 NVALHG
-143 PVWPLFAGALL
+143 PVWPLFVGALL

-174 SGRLGEAS
+174 SGRLGETA

-197 AAFIFSPSISIALA
+197 MAFIFSPSISIALA
-211 AAIAPVAGMVAG
+211 AAIAPVAGMVCG
-223 GAAFAVG
+223 GVAFAVG
-230 VVLLCASKSTEPV
+230 VVLLCSAKGTEPY
-243 PGWSGAASTDCSQ
+243 PGWSQGEAAGSAADVADVADAVDAA
-256 EAVADLAG
+256 EAVGDAAG
-264 EGPQQ
+264 EG
-269 AARGGSPKRPAPTK
+269 AAASKGALAEGAAAVASAASVPSK
-283 SLIATSSAVRVL
+283 SLLATSSAVRVL

-314 SLSEDLHSPDFAG
+314 SLSEDLNSPDFAG

-368 GTMFLIDSAPSL
+368 GTMFLIDSAPTL
-380 MAVALFGATTYAPL
+380 MAVALLGACTYAPL

-435 LIDAFGTMASFK
+435 LIDTFGTMASFK
-447 VGTLLCLGMPV
+447 VGTLLCLGMPL
-458 TALLCYRIVKR
+458 TAILCYRVVKAS
-469 NILPAYT
+469 ILPAYT
-476 VAEQRNL
+476 VVEKREM
-483 T
+483 